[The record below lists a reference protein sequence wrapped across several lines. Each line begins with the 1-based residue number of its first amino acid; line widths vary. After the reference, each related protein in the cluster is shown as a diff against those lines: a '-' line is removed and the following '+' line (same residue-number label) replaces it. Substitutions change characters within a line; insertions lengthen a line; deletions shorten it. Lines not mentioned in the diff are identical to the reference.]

1 MNSNEMNTRETCHK
15 KYYHQIE
22 KKFNKRKKN
31 FLYIPVQARQPTNL
45 IYKRNAP
52 KSMLKKSKT
61 NKKHK
66 LKGTP

>member
-1 MNSNEMNTRETCHK
+1 MPQKILSSN
-15 KYYHQIE
+15 
-22 KKFNKRKKN
+22 RKKSL
-31 FLYIPVQARQPTNL
+31 FIYIPVQARQPTNL

-61 NKKHK
+61 KKRHK